1 MFLPYQQDDGT
12 TRAAFLVSS
21 VGLRHS
27 GTMDSRIETATFR
40 RVYWRLVP
48 LLFTLMFFNYLDR
61 VNVGFAALRMNGDL
75 GFSATVYG
83 LGATIFFAGYVVL
96 QVPSNLIVYRLG
108 ARRWL
113 AGLLFAWGSISAA
126 TAFIQ
131 NASGFYTLRFTL
143 GLTEAGFLPA
153 AALYATYWF
162 PEKYRGRAIS
172 GYIIATS
179 CSTVI
184 GGPIATALMTW
195 LDRVLGLHGWQ
206 WMFLAEGIPAT
217 LLGFFVLHWLTDR
230 PENAHWLEPDQRQWL
245 VSKLATE
252 KEVME
257 REEGSGTWAVLRTVL
272 FDPRVWNLGLAFGA
286 GLVGLYGL
294 LLWLPQII
302 KEMGALSDLEVG
314 FLSTVSP
321 LLGIAGALF
330 VSYRSDRKGNR
341 KAHMAACYVVAGAGL
356 LASTLIDNPVAAFF
370 LLSIGNAAVLAA
382 SPLFWAIGGS
392 FFTGAAAAACV
403 AVANIIAQIGGI
415 GPWLIGRVKDATGSF
430 TLALIAISIFF
441 FVAAGLALAMRPS
454 SRPQIS
460 AAPAE

>member
-1 MFLPYQQDDGT
+1 
-12 TRAAFLVSS
+12 
-21 VGLRHS
+21 
-27 GTMDSRIETATFR
+27 MDSIETATFR

-61 VNVGFAALRMNGDL
+61 VNVGFAALRMNRDL

-83 LGATIFFAGYVVL
+83 FGATIFFAGYVLL
-96 QVPSNLIVYRLG
+96 QIPGNLIVYRIG

-126 TAFIQ
+126 TAFIHG
-131 NASGFYTLRFTL
+131 ATGFYALRFAL
-143 GLTEAGFLPA
+143 GLAEAGFLPA

-184 GGPIATALMTW
+184 GGPIATALITY
-195 LDRVLGLHGWQ
+195 LDQVLGLHGWQ
-206 WMFLAEGIPAT
+206 WMFLGEGVPAV
-217 LLGFFVLHWLTDR
+217 LLGLFVLYWLTDR
-230 PENAHWLEPDQRQWL
+230 PEQAHWLHADARQWL
-245 VSKLATE
+245 VAKLAYE
-252 KEVME
+252 KQALAH
-257 REEGSGTWAVLRTVL
+257 EEAPSAFAILRTVL
-272 FDPRVWNLGLAFGA
+272 FDARVWNLGLAFGA
-286 GLVGLYGL
+286 GLIGLYGL

-302 KEMGALSDLEVG
+302 KQMGNLSDVEVG
-314 FLSTVSP
+314 FLSTISP

-356 LASTLIDNPVAAFF
+356 LASALIDSPVAAFV

-392 FFTGAAAAACV
+392 FFAGAAAAACV
-403 AVANIIAQIGGI
+403 AVANIIAQVGGI
-415 GPWLIGRVKDATGSF
+415 GPWLIGVVKDATGSF
-430 TLALIAISIFF
+430 TLALIAISVFF

-454 SRPQIS
+454 PHPQI
-460 AAPAE
+460 AAVPAQ

>member
-1 MFLPYQQDDGT
+1 
-12 TRAAFLVSS
+12 
-21 VGLRHS
+21 
-27 GTMDSRIETATFR
+27 MDSIETATFR

-61 VNVGFAALRMNGDL
+61 VNVGFAALRMNRDL

-83 LGATIFFAGYVVL
+83 FGATIFFAGYVLL
-96 QVPSNLIVYRLG
+96 QIPGNLIVYRIG

-126 TAFIQ
+126 TAFIHG
-131 NASGFYTLRFTL
+131 ATGFYALRFAL
-143 GLTEAGFLPA
+143 GLAEAGFLPA

-184 GGPIATALMTW
+184 GGPIATALITY
-195 LDRVLGLHGWQ
+195 LDQVLGLHGWQ
-206 WMFLAEGIPAT
+206 WMFLGEGVPAV
-217 LLGFFVLHWLTDR
+217 LLGLFVLYWLTDR
-230 PENAHWLEPDQRQWL
+230 PEQAHWLHPDARQWL
-245 VSKLATE
+245 VAKLAYE
-252 KEVME
+252 KQALAH
-257 REEGSGTWAVLRTVL
+257 EEAPSAFAILRTVL

-286 GLVGLYGL
+286 GLIGLYGL

-302 KEMGALSDLEVG
+302 KQMGNLSDVEVG
-314 FLSTVSP
+314 FLSTISP

-356 LASTLIDNPVAAFF
+356 LASALIDSPVAAFV

-392 FFTGAAAAACV
+392 FFAGAAAAACV
-403 AVANIIAQIGGI
+403 AVANIIAQVGGI
-415 GPWLIGRVKDATGSF
+415 GPWLIGVVKDATGSF
-430 TLALIAISIFF
+430 TLALIAISVFF

-454 SRPQIS
+454 PHPQI
-460 AAPAE
+460 AAVPAQ